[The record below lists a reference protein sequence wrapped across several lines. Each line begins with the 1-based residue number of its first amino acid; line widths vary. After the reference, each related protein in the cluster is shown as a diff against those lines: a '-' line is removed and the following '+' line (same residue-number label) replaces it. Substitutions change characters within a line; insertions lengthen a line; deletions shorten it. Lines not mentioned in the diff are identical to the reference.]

1 MKKILL
7 FFIMCLS
14 INVSAQSIF
23 GIDINTNY
31 KNFSLQL
38 NKKNFKVI
46 KSQKNIY
53 SCIVTYAGYRNVKLN
68 FTKGHKTDMIT
79 DVTLKFP
86 RYKRISV
93 YEIFNDL
100 NKQFEVKYQYNDCM
114 KYGDTMYYEYNDNG
128 GKIKILL
135 VSSDLY
141 VIYEPLY
148 KEKENVKPSSD
159 I

>member
-38 NKKNFKVI
+38 NKKKFKVI
-46 KSQKNIY
+46 KSKKNIY

-79 DVTLKFP
+79 DVTLIFP

-100 NKQFEVKYQYNDCM
+100 NKQFEVKYQYH
-114 KYGDTMYYEYNDNG
+114 
-128 GKIKILL
+128 
-135 VSSDLY
+135 
-141 VIYEPLY
+141 
-148 KEKENVKPSSD
+148 
-159 I
+159 